1 MKLIQWAACGVCSVR
16 VAVAAVGEAAEEVVV
31 GVEGAAEAGVVAMM
45 VVATTKPV
53 GAEAAAATPR
63 VAAVVADVAPL
74 LTMHWWV
81 ALWDAAQESLR
92 RRAERRERTAL
103 M

>member
-1 MKLIQWAACGVCSVR
+1 MKLIQWVAFGVCSVR
-16 VAVAAVGEAAEEVVV
+16 AVVAAAEEAVEEVVV
-31 GVEGAAEAGVVAMM
+31 GVEGAAEVGVVAMM

-53 GAEAAAATPR
+53 AAEAAAATPL

-92 RRAERRERTAL
+92 RRAGRRERTAL